1 MTGATRVV
9 VLFSS
14 SVVSCAE
21 GLILSVHCTHLQM
34 DSSVVCVEQS
44 HFLAVYLGNW
54 IGKGCLRGETIEF

>member
-54 IGKGCLRGETIEF
+54 IG